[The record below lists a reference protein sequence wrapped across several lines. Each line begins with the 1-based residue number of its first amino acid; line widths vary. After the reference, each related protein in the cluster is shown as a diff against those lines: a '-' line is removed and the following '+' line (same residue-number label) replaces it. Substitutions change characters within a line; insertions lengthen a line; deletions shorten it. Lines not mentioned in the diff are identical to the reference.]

1 MPADMTAP
9 PVPSTRR
16 VTEPNVTETNK
27 LPPELLSGLFRTP
40 DLYVADI
47 DFKKSLSFCYRMNRD
62 AYSRS
67 AFLDHRTVPA
77 RERPIALP
85 LAVITKQFRQD
96 RPPRRPAGFIAHTA
110 LCGSTLLSRCLDV
123 PGVCLPFR
131 EPHVIHRLSFARRI
145 QPGFETAFSD
155 PSLLELQLALLTR
168 TYSESEKPV
177 VKLTDTCINLCPDLL
192 DYHEDSRVLLL
203 YHRLPRFLTAM
214 LRDDKRRAY
223 ARGML
228 DRAKLDLVA
237 AGKLTPVDPRSLTDG
252 RCAAYVWIGLM
263 YPYLSLLER
272 YPGRARSLDA
282 EVFFAHP
289 RETLE
294 SISRF
299 FGTGLTAS
307 QIDHQLSSG
316 ILDRHAKDAQR
327 VFDDVDYE
335 SEIESTAARLGDEIE
350 DAVEWA
356 SSVTAD
362 DPIPPSLPHPL
373 AQSP

>member
-1 MPADMTAP
+1 MT
-9 PVPSTRR
+9 
-16 VTEPNVTETNK
+16 EGNK
-27 LPPELLSGLFRTP
+27 LPPEILSGLFRTP

-47 DFKKSLSFCYRMNRD
+47 DFKKNLAFCYWMDRE

-77 RERPIALP
+77 RERPCVLHVDAIAR
-85 LAVITKQFRQD
+85 QFRED

-145 QPGFETAFSD
+145 QPGLEAAFTD

-168 TYSESEKPV
+168 TYSERERPV
-177 VKLTDTCINLCPDLL
+177 IKLTDTCINLCPDLL

-203 YHRLPRFLTAM
+203 YHRLPRFLTAI
-214 LRDDKRRAY
+214 LRDEQRRAY

-228 DRAKLDLVA
+228 ERASLDLKA
-237 AGKLTPVDPRSLTDG
+237 AGKLASVDPRSLTDA

-263 YPYLSLLER
+263 YPYLSLLEN
-272 YPGRARSLDA
+272 YPGRVRSLDA
-282 EVFFAHP
+282 EVFFARP
-289 RETLE
+289 REVLE
-294 SISRF
+294 ALGSF
-299 FGTGLTAS
+299 FGIGLTTA

-316 ILDRHAKDAQR
+316 ILDKHAKDGER
-327 VFDDVDYE
+327 VFDSADYR
-335 SEIESTAARLGDEIE
+335 SEIEATAARLGDEID
-350 DAVEWA
+350 DAVAWV
-356 SSVTAD
+356 STITAA
-362 DPIPPSLPHPL
+362 DPIPLHLPDPLIASPQGGPSPGAPL
-373 AQSP
+373 SRTLS